1 MLVFRTL
8 YNVLCKLSLDII
20 KNVRKPLRFGVKE
33 GQIDYIEK
41 SLCCKVYIHN
51 WFLLMDKIIQFKI

>member
-33 GQIDYIEK
+33 G
-41 SLCCKVYIHN
+41 
-51 WFLLMDKIIQFKI
+51 